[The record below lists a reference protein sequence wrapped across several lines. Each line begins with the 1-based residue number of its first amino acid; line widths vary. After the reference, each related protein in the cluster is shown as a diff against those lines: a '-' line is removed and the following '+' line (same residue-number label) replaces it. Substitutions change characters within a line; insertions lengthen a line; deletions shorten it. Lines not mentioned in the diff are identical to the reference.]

1 MIMLMLDG
9 NIIYHNHAKD
19 SMQYFS
25 NLEMPVPSHSNPM
38 DHYMKL
44 MNKEGIMLK
53 FMEEE
58 K

>member
-1 MIMLMLDG
+1 MLDG

-25 NLEMPVPSHSNPM
+25 NLGMPVPSHSNPM